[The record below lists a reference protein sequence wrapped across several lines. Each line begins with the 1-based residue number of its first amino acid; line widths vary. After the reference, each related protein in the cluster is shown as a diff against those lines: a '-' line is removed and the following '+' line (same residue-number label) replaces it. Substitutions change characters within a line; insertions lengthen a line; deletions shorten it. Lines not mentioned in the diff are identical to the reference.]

1 MLTLVTGKEYHKYGL
16 DAISHV
22 RRLRFPRIQNI
33 CSTHAQIGLWPTP
46 RGGFTIADADA
57 IKVRLWWLLEPNCD

>member
-1 MLTLVTGKEYHKYGL
+1 MLTLVTGIEYKKYGL

-22 RRLRFPRIQNI
+22 RHSRFPQIQNV
-33 CSTHAQIGLWPTP
+33 CSTYAQIALWPTP
-46 RGGFTIADADA
+46 RGGFTITDADA